1 MDRHFLL
8 FSGSEKWVR
17 PMARIITCKAQMV
30 DRLQTLEDKKTN
42 KCINNNENFD
52 IYELY
57 VRTGLPFDFSQAN

>member
-1 MDRHFLL
+1 
-8 FSGSEKWVR
+8 
-17 PMARIITCKAQMV
+17 MARIITCKAQMV

-42 KCINNNENFD
+42 ECINNNENFD

>member
-1 MDRHFLL
+1 
-8 FSGSEKWVR
+8 
-17 PMARIITCKAQMV
+17 MV